1 MLSRLLSVA
10 PVTPVPSM
18 AAPWPG
24 ASAPSTSVASVAP
37 TQLMTPLPTA
47 EPLLEGAVIPP
58 VPGAARGKT
67 VYLTFDDGPSEWT
80 PRIRK
85 VLDNEGVKATFFT
98 IGEQVEE
105 TPGRVAALAADG
117 MSVQAH
123 SWSHRRYTRLS
134 DAQLTHDLERTNAAI
149 ADATGIDP
157 VCVRPP
163 FGLRS
168 DEVDQA
174 IWRQDLSIVM
184 WNVDS
189 EDWRRQGKKQ
199 IVRTVMSEVSNGSV
213 ILFHDGGGGPEADDR
228 GVEGRDSS
236 AQRSGLLLRGPLP
249 GPVAERQ
256 HDLCA
261 LPCATGCARI
271 QHS

>member
-1 MLSRLLSVA
+1 
-10 PVTPVPSM
+10 
-18 AAPWPG
+18 
-24 ASAPSTSVASVAP
+24 
-37 TQLMTPLPTA
+37 MTPSPTA

-213 ILFHDGGGGPEADDR
+213 ILFHDGGGDRKQTIGALKAVIHRLKDR
-228 GVEGRDSS
+228 GYSFGV
-236 AQRSGLLLRGPLP
+236 
-249 GPVAERQ
+249 
-256 HDLCA
+256 LCQD
-261 LPCATGCARI
+261 R
-271 QHS
+271 